1 MSSAAVLE
9 IPRRASS
16 VAAPAPVG
24 YFQRK
29 LPVALILSAF
39 FVFTIP
45 LASLA
50 ILRPE
55 SPGFLKLELLYLCGL
70 GITHFVITPVIYL
83 QSANLH
89 YFASTWRNRIIY
101 FAIPIAI
108 FVGFNLYRTLEI
120 AILLPAFDIG
130 FRLLIRA
137 LDFQHFGRQS
147 FGVLQLFKMR
157 AGAKF
162 PSWQKRAEAAFSWTV
177 PALLLTTFLRGGR
190 WDAPDSPAW
199 LVGASITLATT
210 LTALFVIVAFGMI
223 HAARSAERPATL
235 LAPAA
240 YFVLQTG
247 SCLLAFASTALYG
260 FALAMHFV
268 EYHVLMM
275 PRCCEVKLDETHLTD
290 RVLSGWR
297 HNRVIFYGVI
307 VLIAFGVAML
317 TGVGTSAMAAM
328 VAQITAM
335 WQSLGGGA
343 TPASSYT
350 AFLAIF
356 DGIFVFHYFV
366 EMFIWKFSEPHYRQ
380 SLAGLYLTKK

>member
-1 MSSAAVLE
+1 MSSAVLDA
-9 IPRRASS
+9 PRRQEPI
-16 VAAPAPVG
+16 APPTAVG
-24 YFQRK
+24 YFQRT
-29 LPVALILSAF
+29 LPVALILGAF

-50 ILRPE
+50 VLRPD
-55 SPGFLKLELLYLCGL
+55 SPGFLRLELLYLCGL

-83 QSANLH
+83 QSANLR

-108 FVGFNLYRTLEI
+108 FVGFDLYRSLEI
-120 AILLPAFDIG
+120 AILLPALDIG
-130 FRLLIRA
+130 FRLLIRT

-162 PSWQKRAEAAFSWTV
+162 PAWQKRAEAAFSWTV

-190 WDAPDSPAW
+190 WDAPNSPGW
-199 LVGASITLATT
+199 LVGASIALATT
-210 LTALFVIVAFGMI
+210 LAALFAVVIAGML

-275 PRCCEVKLDETHLTD
+275 PRCCEVKLDIAHTSD
-290 RVLSGWR
+290 RILDR
-297 HNRVIFYGVI
+297 LRRNRVIFYGVI
-307 VLIAFGVAML
+307 LLAAFGVAML
-317 TGVGTSAMAAM
+317 TGVGTSAIAAM
-328 VAQITAM
+328 IAQLTAM
-335 WQSLGGGA
+335 WQSIGGGT

-350 AFLAIF
+350 AFLALF

-380 SLAGLYLTKK
+380 TLGPLYFTKK

>member
-1 MSSAAVLE
+1 MSSAVVLE
-9 IPRRASS
+9 APRRTT
-16 VAAPAPVG
+16 PAQPPNVG
-24 YFQRK
+24 YFQRT
-29 LPVALILSAF
+29 LPVALILGAF

-50 ILRPE
+50 ILQPD
-55 SPGFLKLELLYLCGL
+55 STGFLRLELLYLVGL

-83 QSANLH
+83 QSANLR
-89 YFASTWRNRIIY
+89 YFASTWRNCLIY
-101 FAIPIAI
+101 FAVPIAI
-108 FVGFNLYRTLEI
+108 FVGFDLYRSLEI
-120 AILLPAFDIG
+120 AVLLPAVDIG
-130 FRLLIRA
+130 FRLLIRG

-157 AGAKF
+157 AGARF
-162 PSWQKRAEAAFSWTV
+162 PVWQRRAEIAFSWTV

-190 WDAPDSPAW
+190 WDAPDSPGW
-199 LVGASITLATT
+199 LVGASAVLALTLAM
-210 LTALFVIVAFGMI
+210 LFAVVVFGML
-223 HAARSAERPATL
+223 HAARSAERPTTL
-235 LAPAA
+235 LAPTA

-275 PRCCEVKLDETHLTD
+275 PRCCEVKLDESHLTD

-297 HNRVIFYGVI
+297 RNRVIFYGVI
-307 VLIAFGVAML
+307 VLAAFGVAIL
-317 TGVGTSAMAAM
+317 TGIGTSAMAAM
-328 VAQITAM
+328 VARLTAM
-335 WQSLGGGA
+335 WQSIGGGA
-343 TPASSYT
+343 TPESSYT

-380 SLAGLYLTKK
+380 TLSGLYFAKK